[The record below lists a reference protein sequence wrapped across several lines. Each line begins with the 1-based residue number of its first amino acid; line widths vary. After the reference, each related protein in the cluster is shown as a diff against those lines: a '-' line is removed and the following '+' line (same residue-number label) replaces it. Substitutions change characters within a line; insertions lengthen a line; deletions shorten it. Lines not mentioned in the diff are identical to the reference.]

1 MTTYDAIV
9 VGARC
14 GGSPT
19 AMLLAR
25 KGYRVLLLDRAT
37 FPSDTPTAHF
47 VMPPGVAKL
56 ARWGLLDRVRASN
69 CPHIATWHLDLGPL
83 TLVGSPPPIDG
94 VQGAY
99 GPRRLVLDKILV
111 DAAVEAGVEL
121 RENFSV
127 QELITDGERVNG
139 IRGRTATG
147 STVTESARVV
157 IGADGMRSLVAREVH
172 APSYATKSPVACAY
186 YGYFSDVPVD
196 GVELYAGPQRA
207 AIAFGTNDQLTCIF
221 QEWPVGMFSEVR
233 ADVEGQFMA
242 SLEACSPALSQRVR
256 GGRHVERFIGTADI
270 PNFFRKPYG
279 PGWALVGDAGYHKD
293 PYLAQGISDAM
304 RDAELLADALDA
316 GFAGREPLD
325 TALAGY
331 EEQRN
336 TSAMPLYELNYQ
348 LASLEPPSVEQQ
360 QLFGALYGNQ
370 ADTDRSS
377 EPCAAQFPCRSSL
390 PRTTWGGSWP
400 APLRGLRCPRKP
412 GATRPDGT
420 RVDGRCWTAVEVAVF
435 RSQPPPAVLA

>member
-1 MTTYDAIV
+1 
-9 VGARC
+9 
-14 GGSPT
+14 
-19 AMLLAR
+19 
-25 KGYRVLLLDRAT
+25 
-37 FPSDTPTAHF
+37 
-47 VMPPGVAKL
+47 MPPGVAKL

-83 TLVGSPPPIDG
+83 KLVGSPPPIDG

-186 YGYFSDVPVD
+186 YGYFCDVPVD
-196 GVELYAGPQRA
+196 DVELYARPQRA

-279 PGWALVGDAGYHKD
+279 PGWALVGDAGYNKD
-293 PYLAQGISDAM
+293 PITAQGITDAF
-304 RDAELLADALDA
+304 RDAERCVTALDQV
-316 GFAGREPLD
+316 FNAGRSFDAAMGDYQRERD
-325 TALAGY
+325 GKVLAMY
-331 EEQRN
+331 EF
-336 TSAMPLYELNYQ
+336 TWQ
-348 LASLEPPSVEQQ
+348 LATLAPPPLETQ
-360 QLFGALYGNQ
+360 QLFGAISGNQ
-370 ADTDRSS
+370 HAMDGFAQMNAGTISPAEFFS
-377 EPCAAQFPCRSSL
+377 AENIGAIMAAR
-390 PRTTWGGSWP
+390 GS
-400 APLRGLRCPRKP
+400 
-412 GATRPDGT
+412 
-420 RVDGRCWTAVEVAVF
+420 
-435 RSQPPPAVLA
+435 

>member
-14 GGSPT
+14 GGAPT

-25 KGYRVLLLDRAT
+25 NGYRVLLLDRAT

-56 ARWGLLDRVRASN
+56 ARWGLLDRVRETN
-69 CPHIATWHLDLGPL
+69 CPHIPTWHLDLGPF

-99 GPRRLVLDKILV
+99 GPRRFMLDKILV
-111 DAAVEAGVEL
+111 DAAVDAGVEL

-127 QELITDGERVNG
+127 QELTTDGERITG
-139 IRGRTATG
+139 IRGRPATG
-147 STVTESARVV
+147 ATVSESGRVV
-157 IGADGMRSLVAREVH
+157 IGADGMRSLVAREVQ
-172 APSYATKSPVACAY
+172 ASSYATKPPIACAY

-221 QEWPVGMFSEVR
+221 AEWPVAMFSEVR
-233 ADVEGQFMA
+233 ADVDGQFMA
-242 SLEACSPALSQRVR
+242 LLDACSPGLAERVR
-256 GGRHVERFIGTADI
+256 GGRHVERFNGTADI

-293 PYLAQGISDAM
+293 PYLAQGISDAF

-316 GFAGREPLD
+316 GFSGQQQLD
-325 TALAGY
+325 DALAGY
-331 EEQRN
+331 EAQRN
-336 TSAMPLYELNYQ
+336 SSAMPLYELNYQ
-348 LASLEPPSVEQQ
+348 LASLEPPSPEQQ
-360 QLFGALYGNQ
+360 QLFGALHGNQ
-370 ADTDRSS
+370 ADTDRFFGTLCGTVPVQ
-377 EPCAAQFPCRSSL
+377 EFF
-390 PRTTWGGSWP
+390 
-400 APLRGLRCPRKP
+400 APDNLGRIIA
-412 GATRPDGT
+412 GATAPVTIR
-420 RVDGRCWTAVEVAVF
+420 A
-435 RSQPPPAVLA
+435 